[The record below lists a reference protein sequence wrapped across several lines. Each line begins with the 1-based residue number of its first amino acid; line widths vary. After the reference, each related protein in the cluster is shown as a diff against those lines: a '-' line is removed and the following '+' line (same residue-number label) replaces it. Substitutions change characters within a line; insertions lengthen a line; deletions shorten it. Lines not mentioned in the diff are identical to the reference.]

1 MGEKRRRFSRKFL
14 LVTVVLVLALAGGIA
29 VAQWLVTGTGSGF
42 AQAGTAGEL
51 GTVDLPATDGFTGD
65 DLLVPGAS
73 GDFVITIS
81 NPNTFPVNVT
91 DITGEGAITSDKGA
105 ACDASTGVTFTNQTG
120 LSLLVP
126 AGGQET
132 FILEDA
138 VQMDNTSANECQG
151 ARFTIPVT
159 LAGVSAADGDD
170 GDCDGDGGEPPPPPP
185 PPPAP

>member
-1 MGEKRRRFSRKFL
+1 MGGKRRRFSRKFL
-14 LVTVVLVLALAGGIA
+14 LVTVVLTLALAAGVA
-29 VAQWLVTGTGSGF
+29 VAQWLVTGSGSGF
-42 AQAGTAGEL
+42 AQAGTAGDI
-51 GTVDLPATDGFTGD
+51 GTLELPATDGFTGD

-73 GDFVITIS
+73 GDFVITIN
-81 NPNTFPVNVT
+81 NPNSFPVNVT
-91 DITGEGAITSDKGA
+91 DITGSGAVTSDKGA
-105 ACDASTGVTFTNQTG
+105 ACDASTGVTFTDQTG

-126 AGGQET
+126 AGDSET

-170 GDCDGDGGEPPPPPP
+170 GDGDGGEPPPPPP